1 MDEAIVNKTITT
13 LNLPAPSK
21 ADGAKQAQWE
31 ELSSVFPIYVTLA
44 KQLQLEIPIPQ
55 NKRILPDKV
64 DPDLFSQI
72 QKWLEVMDQQ
82 VMVHQLRHLLQ
93 MTTLNASESGLR
105 ALIMRHLRKQAKTTT
120 DRDKADFLMVQYFA
134 LTAPPKIYHKQ
145 IELSDVAN
153 VRRPVFC
160 EAGSST
166 QPCSGPP
173 EKMIQNVR
181 GFNSVRDIR
190 QTRFITYIRTV
201 EGTTC

>member
-31 ELSSVFPIYVTLA
+31 ELRSVFPIYVALA
-44 KQLQLEIPIPQ
+44 KQLQLEIPIAQ
-55 NKRILPDKV
+55 NKRILPEKV

-72 QKWLEVMDQQ
+72 QKWLDVMDQQ

-105 ALIMRHLRKQAKTTT
+105 ALIMRHLRKPSKTTT
-120 DRDKADFLMVQYFA
+120 DRDKADFLLVQYFA

-145 IELSDVAN
+145 IELGDVAN
-153 VRRPVFC
+153 VLRPVFGEVDSTPLPWC
-160 EAGSST
+160 EPLENMIHACGGSKA
-166 QPCSGPP
+166 C
-173 EKMIQNVR
+173 
-181 GFNSVRDIR
+181 
-190 QTRFITYIRTV
+190 
-201 EGTTC
+201 GTC

>member
-31 ELSSVFPIYVTLA
+31 ELRSVFPIYVALA

-64 DPDLFSQI
+64 DPDLFSKI

-105 ALIMRHLRKQAKTTT
+105 LCGREFRLRGCTKPSW
-120 DRDKADFLMVQYFA
+120 RN
-134 LTAPPKIYHKQ
+134 TARK
-145 IELSDVAN
+145 
-153 VRRPVFC
+153 
-160 EAGSST
+160 ST
-166 QPCSGPP
+166 PFS
-173 EKMIQNVR
+173 
-181 GFNSVRDIR
+181 
-190 QTRFITYIRTV
+190 
-201 EGTTC
+201 